1 MKTTAFGARVR
12 ELREAAGLSQQ
23 ALADLAGMHRQGVHK
38 LEAGER
44 EPAWGSV
51 LALAKALG
59 VSVAAFEEGSAPRPP
74 ESTALDQSVFDLLDE
89 LDEIGR
95 MHQARMSPVIVRII
109 ATKLRRALGA
119 PPAKR
124 KGKGNK

>member
-1 MKTTAFGARVR
+1 MKAKTTAFGGRLR

-23 ALADLAGMHRQGVHK
+23 ELADKAGMHRQGVHK

-59 VSVAAFEEGSAPRPP
+59 VSVAAFEPGETPPPKRRGS
-74 ESTALDQSVFDLLDE
+74 
-89 LDEIGR
+89 
-95 MHQARMSPVIVRII
+95 
-109 ATKLRRALGA
+109 K
-119 PPAKR
+119 
-124 KGKGNK
+124 